1 MNYIWTYLAVG
12 IIVVTVMSTI
22 ENRGP
27 NGALAEWRR
36 KWRRLK
42 LLFAFKTLLRIMFWP
57 LIIVRFLSQGSPIGA
72 LGLALLAIGAYAAV
86 IVLTR
91 SVEVIYPVSITR
103 EIGATAGFT
112 VTLSNGRTFECSRFI
127 SASEI
132 SCIDEAAE

>member
-42 LLFAFKTLLRIMFWP
+42 LLFAFKTLLRIMF
-57 LIIVRFLSQGSPIGA
+57 
-72 LGLALLAIGAYAAV
+72 
-86 IVLTR
+86 
-91 SVEVIYPVSITR
+91 
-103 EIGATAGFT
+103 
-112 VTLSNGRTFECSRFI
+112 
-127 SASEI
+127 
-132 SCIDEAAE
+132 